1 MKKDEIISYVAEHT
15 ELTRSQATSA
25 TDSVIEAIAEAL
37 VKGDSV
43 FIRKFGTFRYKTK
56 KARKGRDI
64 AKGITIDVPEQHTAK
79 LILSKELRKRLNP

>member
-1 MKKDEIISYVAEHT
+1 MISHVAENAA
-15 ELTRSQATSA
+15 LTRSQAASA
-25 TDSVIEAIAEAL
+25 TESVFEAIAEAL

-56 KARKGRDI
+56 KACKARDI